1 MGGPGVIPADAPAD
15 AIARLQLLRTDSIG
29 PVTYRQLIGRFGDAG
44 AALAALPDLARRGNR
59 VLHIAPADAAAAELA
74 AATAL
79 GATPLFLGETAYPAL
94 LAATETA
101 PPLIYARGDVALLD
115 RPAVAIV
122 GARNA
127 SAAGIRFA
135 RQLADD
141 LAAADHVVISGLARG
156 IDAAAHQ
163 AALAR
168 GTIAV
173 VAGGIDVP
181 YPPEHAELMAR
192 IAQGGL
198 VLAEQPPG
206 VAPQARHFPRRNR
219 IIAALAAGTIV
230 VEGALRSGSLITAR
244 VAADLGR
251 EVMAVPGSPLD
262 PRAQGCNQLI
272 REGATLVQS
281 AADVLEA
288 LSSFAGGSLAGQPGL
303 RFHVA
308 DDLLPAPVPAADPD
322 ARARVVR
329 ALSPTPAPVDELVRQ
344 TGLAAA
350 HVASV
355 LLDLELEGLIV
366 RHAGARVALVG

>member
-1 MGGPGVIPADAPAD
+1 V
-15 AIARLQLLRTDSIG
+15 
-29 PVTYRQLIGRFGDAG
+29 
-44 AALAALPDLARRGNR
+44 
-59 VLHIAPADAAAAELA
+59 
-74 AATAL
+74 
-79 GATPLFLGETAYPAL
+79 PLFLGDGAYPAL

-101 PPLIYARGDVALLD
+101 PPVIYARGDATLLD

-135 RQLADD
+135 RQLSHD
-141 LAAADHVVISGLARG
+141 LAEADHVVISGLARG

-173 VAGGIDVP
+173 VAGGIDVA
-181 YPPEHAELMAR
+181 YPPEHADLMAQ
-192 IAQGGL
+192 IAEHGL

-206 VAPQARHFPRRNR
+206 VQPQARHFPRRNR
-219 IIAALAAGTIV
+219 IIAALAAGTVV

-272 REGATLVQS
+272 REGATLIQS

-288 LSSFAGGSLAGQPGL
+288 LGNFSGQPAV
-303 RFHVA
+303 RFNVA
-308 DDLLPAPVPAADPD
+308 DAVLPAPALVADPD
-322 ARARVVR
+322 ARAALCRM
-329 ALSPTPAPVDELVRQ
+329 LSPTPAPVDELVRL
-344 TGLAAA
+344 TGLPAAQ
-350 HVASV
+350 VASV
-355 LLDLELEGLIV
+355 LLDLELEGQIV
-366 RHAGARVALVG
+366 RHAGARVALAHN